1 MSTETVP
8 NEVLDRI
15 LDHILAI
22 PTTTFEAWLEQH
34 TFACTPT
41 YAAPIG
47 AILAVSKRWYAI
59 GIPLLYESAIL
70 RTWSQAEGFAQALA
84 NPRLGPLKL
93 GLRVRRL
100 RIESYNNFDQVLQG
114 TPRIADLFLSL
125 NPDSCTDR
133 DQMVRRALRSEAN
146 PSRLFLDR
154 LERSLGTQ
162 KFERTLIYGLARALP
177 EWTRLVRLICYPCLL
192 WCK

>member
-1 MSTETVP
+1 MSTEAVP
-8 NEVLDRI
+8 DEVLDRI
-15 LDHILAI
+15 LDYTLAI

-34 TFACTPT
+34 TFASTPT
-41 YAAPIG
+41 YAAPIST
-47 AILAVSKRWYAI
+47 ILAVSKRWYYI

-70 RTWSQAEGFAQALA
+70 RTQSQAEGFAQALA

-100 RIESYNNFDQVLQG
+100 RIESYHNLEQVLQG
-114 TPRIADLFLSL
+114 IPRIADVFLSL

-133 DQMVRRALRSEAN
+133 DQMVPRALRDAN

-154 LERSLGTQ
+154 LERSFGTQ

-177 EWTRLVRLICYPCLL
+177 KWTRLVRLICYPCLL